1 MADRTE
7 TGEIMSHGCS
17 ESIFGDKLA
26 EFYEKMREIT
36 LQDVEASAEERR
48 QMIAGDWKEKHL
60 LLYSNKI
67 ICI

>member
-48 QMIAGDWKEKHL
+48 QMIAGD
-60 LLYSNKI
+60 
-67 ICI
+67 